1 MERSQWYV
9 GVPNGVV
16 LCVDHVREGDPCGR
30 LYHSYSKRR
39 RSFSTWMRSSFGW
52 TVCMTI

>member
-16 LCVDHVREGDPCGR
+16 LCVDHIKEGHPCGR
-30 LYHSYSKRR
+30 LYHSYSRR
-39 RSFSTWMRSSFGW
+39 AAAFSSMD
-52 TVCMTI
+52 